1 MADKV
6 FDIALGRSGQL
17 ARNVAAGSPTNS
29 ALVVVLLKA
38 QETPEDTLLSR
49 ATLADVLSNGST
61 EADFTNYARKTVTG
75 GDVAVAVDNSNDWA
89 TIAIPNQLYTSAG
102 GASNNSLVAAVICYD
117 DDTTSG
123 TDTNIIPIS
132 KIDLSYTTDGTSMM
146 LVFNSTYFHR
156 TERG

>member
-17 ARNVAAGSPTNS
+17 ARNVAAGSPANS

-75 GDVAVAVDNSNDWA
+75 GDVTVTVDNANDRA

-102 GASNNSLVAAVICYD
+102 GASNNSLVAALVCYD
-117 DDTTSG
+117 DNTTSG
-123 TDTNIIPIS
+123 TDANIIPIS

>member
-17 ARNVAAGSPTNS
+17 ARNVAAGSPANS

-75 GDVAVAVDNSNDWA
+75 GDVTVTVDNANDQA

-102 GASNNSLVAAVICYD
+102 GASNNSLVAALVCYD
-117 DDTTSG
+117 DDTGSG
-123 TDTNIIPIS
+123 TDANIIPIS

-146 LVFNSTYFHR
+146 LVFSSTYFHR
-156 TERG
+156 SERG